1 LAEVTFG
8 EWLKRQRGARGWTQ
22 EQLATQLSC
31 SLSALR
37 KFESEERH
45 PAPEIVEL
53 LAEIFNVP
61 EEERKSFLRYARGD
75 WQAMSDVEH
84 KDAPWRGGGQTETV
98 HSSAPS
104 GTVTF
109 LFTDIEGSTKL
120 AQSHPDQWET
130 LRERHHTILKNAIE
144 GNSGY
149 VFQVIGDAFCAA
161 FPNAGDALQAVIQS
175 QIDLHN
181 EKWGDTPIKVRM
193 GLHTGKAEFQPNGE
207 YHGYLAMSRV
217 QRLMSVAYGEQ
228 ILLSDTSASLV
239 RGELPEGISLLD
251 LKEHRL
257 KGLLLPEHLWQV
269 VIPDLPRDFP
279 PLASLNDIP
288 NNLPTQLTSFVGR
301 EKAIEE
307 VKNELSE
314 HRLVTLT
321 GSGGTG
327 KTRLSLQVATELLDQ
342 FEQGVWF
349 IELAPLSD
357 PDLIPQTIQNAMG
370 LVEQKGI
377 SILQALQEYLQDRKV
392 LLVLDNCE
400 HLLEASANVAHGL
413 LSHSTHLKILASSRE
428 ALGVQGEVAWRVP
441 SLSLPDTKNIPS
453 PEELSQY
460 EGVKLFIERAS
471 LVSPRFEVNKTNAP
485 AIAQVC
491 FRLGGIPLAIELAA
505 ARIKALSV
513 EQINAR
519 LDDRFRLLTG
529 GARTALPRQQT
540 LRALIDWSYNLLNE
554 KEKILLRRL
563 AVFVGGWSLEGAE
576 SVCSDEQIDSDEVLD
591 LMSSLVDK
599 SLLNTEEFQGEVRY
613 HRLETIRQYAREKF
627 FDTNEVEKLRDR
639 HLKYYVKL
647 AEKAEPEIR
656 GANQLFWLDHLE
668 VELDNI
674 RSALEWAQERD
685 KESFIR
691 LASALWRFW
700 SIRISA
706 ENEWLSRALTSTA
719 GLQSV
724 LRARALAR
732 ASYHAVYLGEVQWA
746 KKWATEAELASRALD
761 DKPSLALALNT
772 QGVLETDQIR
782 VLALLDQGLGLAQE
796 IGDHWLM
803 AGILTVRGDCLL
815 NQNDFTSAHSCFE
828 QAVKESRRSGD
839 RRRIS
844 VAVARLSNFAII
856 HGNGAQAENLLRE
869 AMMEAEAI
877 RDHTNIF
884 YMHSS
889 LLNTKVFFE
898 DFSAVKEMI
907 RENFRLAQIGKFE
920 TNRAFRDAA
929 WVEYTQGNVH
939 EAIRLLEE
947 GLDLAQQGA
956 DSFSIADLSLFLGNA
971 FRRIGDFVLAEE
983 KFGEALVVI
992 RKENLPTDFF
1002 CNYCEGMSLLAIDQG
1017 YIAKG
1022 AGLLGAW
1029 KRARTTVFLI
1039 ESPFEARER
1048 ESYIAKSRAAL
1059 GEEAFN
1065 QAWEAGQAMTV
1076 EKAIEFALKELEE

>member
-1 LAEVTFG
+1 MAEVTFG
-8 EWLKRQRGARGWTQ
+8 EWLKRQRGARAWTQ
-22 EQLATQLSC
+22 EQLATQLNC

-45 PAPEIVEL
+45 PAPEIVERL
-53 LAEIFNVP
+53 REIFNIP

-75 WQAMSDVEH
+75 WQAISDVGYV
-84 KDAPWRGGGQTETV
+84 DAPWRDEGQANAIAST
-98 HSSAPS
+98 PS

-130 LRERHHTILKNAIE
+130 LRERHHAILKSAIE
-144 GNSGY
+144 SNNGY
-149 VFQVIGDAFCAA
+149 IFQVIGDAFCAA
-161 FPNAGDALQAVIQS
+161 FSNAGDTLQVAVQS
-175 QIDLHN
+175 QIDLYN
-181 EKWGDTPIKVRM
+181 EKWGDTPIQVRM
-193 GLHTGKAEFQPNGE
+193 GIHTGKAEFRPDGE

-217 QRLMSVAYGEQ
+217 QRVMSAAHGGQ
-228 ILLSDTSASLV
+228 ILLSDASAVLV
-239 RGELPEGISLLD
+239 RGELQEGITLLD

-279 PLASLNDIP
+279 PLASLNDFP
-288 NNLPTQLTSFVGR
+288 NNLPTQLTSFIGR

-307 VKNELSE
+307 VKQELSN

-327 KTRLSLQVATELLDQ
+327 KTRLSLQVAAEMLEQ

-349 IELAPLSD
+349 VELAPLSD

-377 SILQALQEYLQDRKV
+377 SILQALQEYLQEKKV

-400 HLLEASANVAHGL
+400 HLLEASANIAHGL
-413 LSHSTHLKILASSRE
+413 LSRSSNLKILASSRE
-428 ALGVQGEVAWRVP
+428 ALGVQGEVSWRVP
-441 SLSLPDTKNIPS
+441 SLSLPDTKNILG

-460 EGVKLFIERAS
+460 EAVKLFIERAS
-471 LVSPRFEVNKTNAP
+471 LVNPHFEVNKANAP

-554 KEKILLRRL
+554 KEKILIRRL
-563 AVFVGGWSLEGAE
+563 AVFVGGWSLEAAE
-576 SVCSDEQIDSDEVLD
+576 SICSDEQLDSYEVLD

-599 SLLNTEEFQGEVRY
+599 SLLNTAEFHGEVRY
-613 HRLETIRQYAREKF
+613 SRLETIRQYSREKF
-627 FDTNEVEKLRDR
+627 FDTDEVETLRDR
-639 HLKYYVKL
+639 HLQYYVEL

-656 GANQLFWLDHLE
+656 GANQLLWLDWLE
-668 VELDNI
+668 DEIDNL

-685 KESFIR
+685 KESFLR

-700 SIRISA
+700 SIRIST
-706 ENEWLSRALTSTA
+706 ENEWLSRALASTE

-732 ASYHAVYLGEVQWA
+732 ASYHAVYSGEMQWA
-746 KKWATEAELASRALD
+746 KKWATEAEQASRVLD
-761 DKPSLALALNT
+761 DKPSLAMALNT
-772 QGVLETDQIR
+772 QGKLETDQVR
-782 VLALLDQGLGLAQE
+782 GLVVLDQGLRLAQE

-803 AGILTVRGDCLL
+803 AGILTARGDCFL
-815 NQNDFTSAHSCFE
+815 NQNDFASAHPCFE

-844 VAVARLSNFAII
+844 VAMVWLSNFAFIQG
-856 HGNGAQAENLLRE
+856 HGDQAENLLRE
-869 AMMEAEAI
+869 AMMEVEAI
-877 RDHTNIF
+877 RDYANIF
-884 YMHSS
+884 AIHSS
-889 LLNTKVFFE
+889 LLNTKVFLE
-898 DFSAVKEMI
+898 DFSAAKEMTT
-907 RENFRLAQIGKFE
+907 ENFRLAQIGKSE
-920 TNRAFRDAA
+920 TNSAFRDAA
-929 WVEYTQGNVH
+929 WVEFAQGNVH

-956 DSFSIADLSLFLGNA
+956 DSFRIADLRLLLGNA

-983 KFGEALVVI
+983 KFREAFASI
-992 RKENLPTDFF
+992 RKENLPTDYF
-1002 CNYCEGMSLLAIDQG
+1002 CLLCEYMGLLAIDQG
-1017 YIAKG
+1017 HITKG

-1029 KRARTTVFLI
+1029 KRARTTVFTI
-1039 ESPFEARER
+1039 EAPFEVRER
-1048 ESYIAKSRAAL
+1048 ENYIAKSREVL

-1076 EKAIEFALKELEE
+1076 EEAIEYALKELEE